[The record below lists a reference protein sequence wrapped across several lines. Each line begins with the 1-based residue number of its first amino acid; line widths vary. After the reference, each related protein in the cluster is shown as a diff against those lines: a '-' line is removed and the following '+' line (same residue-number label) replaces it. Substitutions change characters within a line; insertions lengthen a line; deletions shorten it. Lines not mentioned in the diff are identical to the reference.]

1 MGSLSPM
8 RTSATSSSMSSLL
21 QTEET
26 VSPSRVPAPRLESPL
41 PSAAQV
47 LTRQVSGPGGWGPR
61 YLGDPGCSPAP
72 PESCL
77 QLYPTPGRGQVGLC
91 SVSAH
96 TDNFPSPSS
105 QEPNFP
111 KDIQRATPPCPRW
124 SPEAAQSGI
133 WSPDSHHC
141 PLEFPQ
147 PQG

>member
-96 TDNFPSPSS
+96 TDNFPSPALRNPTSPRTFR
-105 QEPNFP
+105 EPP
-111 KDIQRATPPCPRW
+111 HLVLDGLWKQLSRGSGPQTPIT
-124 SPEAAQSGI
+124 A
-133 WSPDSHHC
+133 H
-141 PLEFPQ
+141 
-147 PQG
+147 